1 MKTKTCLTIANGQ
14 SIIDRMGRLQE
25 ITLEAIRNSPVS
37 CYRISKDTGISQA
50 TLSLIIHRKRNLG
63 LDMAERILDYLG
75 YTVEVTQPESEVE

>member
-1 MKTKTCLTIANGQ
+1 MKIYLTIANYP
-14 SIIDRMGRLQE
+14 SILDFMGRLHE

-37 CYRISKDTGISQA
+37 RYRIAKDTGISQA